1 MIMFVLDLPYDSS
14 GSGAIVDF
22 ADSPAGLD
30 FTKVGDQKRY
40 EIYAQFTD
48 PRSRFYPLAAV
59 DLEGYEDQADWIAE
73 QLCKEIDFRM
83 AFPGF
88 EDEIKRADGPLIA
101 FGEPNIGPDGFIE

>member
-1 MIMFVLDLPYDSS
+1 MITFVLDLPYDSS

-30 FTKVGDQKRY
+30 FTKIKGQKCY
-40 EIYAQFTD
+40 EVYVQFKD
-48 PRSRFYPLAAV
+48 SRGRFYPLAAV
-59 DLEGYEDQADWIAE
+59 DLTGYEDRADWVAK
-73 QLCKEIDFRM
+73 QLCEEIDFRR

-101 FGEPNIGPDGFIE
+101 FGEPNIGPNGFIE